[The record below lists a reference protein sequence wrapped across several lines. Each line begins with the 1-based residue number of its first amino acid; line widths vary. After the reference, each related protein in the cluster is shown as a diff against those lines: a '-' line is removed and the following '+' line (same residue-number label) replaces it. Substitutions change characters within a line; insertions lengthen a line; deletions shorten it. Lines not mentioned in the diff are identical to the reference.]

1 VCHEQEQKAQDI
13 ASKNMSHQEGSSASD
28 EFDDSDESLQSSD
41 LDKEYEDFMAEQ
53 EAFDSVD
60 ASIVAKLKE

>member
-1 VCHEQEQKAQDI
+1 
-13 ASKNMSHQEGSSASD
+13 MSHQEGSSASD